1 MRECDVCVIG
11 AGAAGLPAAAAALER
26 GRKVALVERDAMPGG
41 ILNQCIH
48 NGFGLTRHK
57 VELTGPEYAAREYA
71 RLGDG
76 AAGELEEYY
85 GTFVYDIRREAD
97 GSFTLSCAG
106 GNAGLFEIRAKA
118 VVSACGCRER
128 SRGEINIAGT
138 RPAGVYTAGAAQR
151 LVNVEGAM
159 VGRRVVILGSGDIG
173 LIMARR
179 MTWEGAEVV
188 CVLEL
193 ADTPGGLRRN
203 IVQCLEDND
212 IPLRLSTTVTE
223 IRGRDRLESVVVQ
236 AVDPATFKPVPGT
249 EEVIACDTLLLSVGL
264 IPDIAILKDLGCE
277 LDARTKGPKVDSHLM
292 TTVPGVFAVGNQLH
306 VHDLADFAS
315 EEGRLAG
322 AFASDW
328 IDEPSVPECEV
339 SVSCGAG
346 VGSVTPQ
353 ALDSEDGSC
362 TFYLRSNRRF
372 ENATIRAVQ
381 DGRIVKKKRARI
393 VVPSE
398 MQRIAFGR
406 DDIDGGGPVVVEIVG
421 D

>member
-1 MRECDVCVIG
+1 MHACDICVIG
-11 AGAAGLPAAAAALER
+11 AGAAGLPAVAAALER
-26 GRKVALVERDAMPGG
+26 GRSVALVERDAMPGG

-57 VELTGPEYAAREYA
+57 VELTGPEYASREYA
-71 RLGDG
+71 SALG
-76 AAGELEEYY
+76 AAPGALTEFYD
-85 GTFVYDIRREAD
+85 TFVHEIRREDD
-97 GSFTLSCAG
+97 GTFMLSCAG
-106 GNAGLFEIRAKA
+106 SARGLFEIRAKA
-118 VVSACGCRER
+118 IVSAGGCRER

-179 MTWEGAEVV
+179 MAWEGAEVV

-223 IRGRDRLESVVVQ
+223 IRGRDRVEAVVVQ
-236 AVDPATFKPVPGT
+236 AVDPETFEPVPGT
-249 EEVIACDTLLLSVGL
+249 EEVISCDTLLLSVGL
-264 IPDIAILKDLGCE
+264 IPDVSILTDLGCE
-277 LDARTKGPKVDSHLM
+277 LDPRTKGPRVDSHLM
-292 TTVPGVFAVGNQLH
+292 ASVPGVFVAGNQLH

-322 AFASDW
+322 AFASNW
-328 IDEPSVPECEV
+328 IDDPRADMTEIEV
-339 SVSCGAG
+339 ACGAG

-353 ALDSEDGSC
+353 ALDVEDGSC

-381 DGRIVKKKRARI
+381 DGRVVKQKRARI

-406 DDIDGGGPVVVEIVG
+406 DEIEPEAPVSIEIVG